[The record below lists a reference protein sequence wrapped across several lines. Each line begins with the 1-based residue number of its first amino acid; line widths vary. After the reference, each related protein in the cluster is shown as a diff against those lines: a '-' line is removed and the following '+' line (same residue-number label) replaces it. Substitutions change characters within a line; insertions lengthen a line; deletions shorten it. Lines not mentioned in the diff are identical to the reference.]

1 MSKQHI
7 DTIHR
12 ILKNALVQ
20 INTGKTKKALENLA
34 NAEKLSE
41 KAKRPEYL
49 CPTLMLKGRAL
60 LAEQRNEEALEE
72 FQRLME
78 LAVPLFLDD
87 PEEPDNQYFVYNSFG
102 FTIKALSEIDSISKM
117 EEYFYRNKKYFDKIF
132 ATYEEL
138 IAEAPDN
145 PEYIENY
152 LRVLENVR
160 TYHLRAQKPEAE
172 PIFVEKIVQN
182 YGKLF
187 ELVSG
192 NPELLNKHMELFNN
206 LQKLTEQFKNY
217 CLLFRNFEEANRV
230 FGQIEEIYKR
240 ILKKEPRKSIVSD
253 HLLSLYEVSGDLYAK
268 IGNIEKTE
276 ETYLRA
282 LDFLNEKLRTRPGNI
297 PYIRKQG
304 EIYQK
309 LSMAFYED
317 GETEKA
323 TQYAEKT
330 LEILKKLPG
339 KKPEDLKYQYEISDY
354 FTELGELFGEI
365 GDIEH
370 AKECRMQ
377 EIEIYRN
384 IHEKDP
390 EDEVSEANI
399 AAALDQIGHLY
410 AGQGEIETAK
420 QYYEQG
426 LEAYIKLFESYP
438 EDIDNEIGIANTL
451 DYIGE
456 LYADLEPETALE
468 YHKKALEIKE
478 KAIKLFPESTDYK
491 EELIYTLKDL
501 ESLALGQKQYES
513 AILHRE
519 RITELSLLIAS
530 ENPGDPD
537 YEKEL
542 ALSYKELGL
551 LFEKAEKPE
560 FAKKQYSK
568 SADVFRRI
576 LEDENEEDLTK
587 DLLAMQL
594 RKQATM
600 LIHEKNK
607 GLAKEYLALV
617 RDYHEDLYEKDPEKP
632 ENWKAICEIRILSGI
647 LHESL
652 GNYEVAIPIYESV
665 FPVLNKHIEFD
676 PGNLEYQSMMSVLHT
691 QLGIAYHLAG
701 EYDKSKESFEKSVP
715 INAKLLD
722 EEPENFLY
730 MGGAV
735 VTFTE
740 YSKLLTSLGRKEDA
754 EEYAAKADELKEK
767 IMKKYGFD
775 EFVRKDE
782 EPEKE
787 L

>member
-1 MSKQHI
+1 M

-12 ILKNALVQ
+12 ILENALVQ

-34 NAEKLSE
+34 KAEKLSE
-41 KAKRPEYL
+41 KAKRPEYP
-49 CPTLMLKGRAL
+49 CPALMLKGRAL

-87 PEEPDNQYFVYNSFG
+87 PEETDNQYFVYNSFG

-132 ATYEEL
+132 VTYEEL

-145 PEYIENY
+145 PEYIQNY

-160 TYHLRAQKPEAE
+160 TYHLRAQKLEAE

-192 NPELLNKHMELFNN
+192 NLELFNN

-268 IGNIEKTE
+268 LGNIEKTE

-282 LDFLNEKLRTRPGNI
+282 LDFLNEKLRTQPGNI

-304 EIYQK
+304 EIYQT
-309 LSMAFYED
+309 LSRAFYED

-339 KKPEDLKYQYEISDY
+339 KKPEDLHYQYEISDY

-377 EIEIYRN
+377 EIKIYGK
-384 IHEKDP
+384 IHKRDP
-390 EDEVSEANI
+390 EDLVSVINI
-399 AAALDQIGHLY
+399 AATLDQVGHLY
-410 AGQGEIETAK
+410 AGQGEKETAK

-426 LEAYIKLFESYP
+426 LEGYKKLFESYP
-438 EDIDNEIGIANTL
+438 EDIDHEIGIANIL
-451 DYIGE
+451 DYIGK
-456 LYADLEPETALE
+456 LYVDLEPKIALE

-478 KAIKLFPESTDYK
+478 KAMKLFPESTDYK
-491 EELIYTLKDL
+491 EELIYTLKNL

-513 AILHRE
+513 AILHRV
-519 RITELSLLIAS
+519 RITELSLRIAS

-568 SADVFRRI
+568 SADVFRHI
-576 LEDENEEDLTK
+576 LEDENEEALTK
-587 DLLAMQL
+587 DLLAMEL
-594 RKQATM
+594 RKQAIM
-600 LIHEKNK
+600 FIHEKNQ

-617 RDYHEDLYEKDPEKP
+617 HDYHEDLYEKDPEKP
-632 ENWKAICEIRILSGI
+632 ENWKAICEIRVLSGI

-652 GNYEVAIPIYESV
+652 GNYEVAIPI
-665 FPVLNKHIEFD
+665 
-676 PGNLEYQSMMSVLHT
+676 
-691 QLGIAYHLAG
+691 
-701 EYDKSKESFEKSVP
+701 
-715 INAKLLD
+715 
-722 EEPENFLY
+722 
-730 MGGAV
+730 
-735 VTFTE
+735 
-740 YSKLLTSLGRKEDA
+740 
-754 EEYAAKADELKEK
+754 
-767 IMKKYGFD
+767 
-775 EFVRKDE
+775 
-782 EPEKE
+782 
-787 L
+787 